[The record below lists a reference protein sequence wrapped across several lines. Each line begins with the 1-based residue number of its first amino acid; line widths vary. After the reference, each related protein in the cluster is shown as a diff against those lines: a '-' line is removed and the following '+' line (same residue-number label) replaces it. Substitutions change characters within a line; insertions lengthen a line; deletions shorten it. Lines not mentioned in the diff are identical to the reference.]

1 MQTKSLMILLSINI
15 ISLPPRKLPFPNLG
29 NYTSESAS
37 APSASNAT
45 SLAGSSPPPP
55 PSTIIKFPRQF
66 VETGQDF
73 PPSERVYSGS
83 VN

>member
-45 SLAGSSPPPP
+45 SLAGSSPP
-55 PSTIIKFPRQF
+55 STIIKFPRQF

>member
-1 MQTKSLMILLSINI
+1 MQTKSLTILLSINI

-45 SLAGSSPPPP
+45 SLAGSSPPQYHHQIPQ
-55 PSTIIKFPRQF
+55 TIC
-66 VETGQDF
+66 
-73 PPSERVYSGS
+73 
-83 VN
+83 